1 MAMEPKIP
9 ARVPPSCLQQPKRW
23 WQHSSLLETCKEICL
38 QNMIMPQNVIKKT
51 VVYHV
56 WSLSFAGKINLENF
70 WNRRSNPI
78 ASLGFVSCLLFMYFW
93 SVCSIHPGKTPI
105 WKGETSEP
113 NLHDFGFHGSKPTN
127 LHRKSSQIRQPDI
140 PSNPG
145 NLIIPNWLCTHKFM
159 ASQPTTPPP
168 NDTPRNEAPI
178 TIGFP

>member
-56 WSLSFAGKINLENF
+56 WSLSFAGKINLDNF

-93 SVCSIHPGKTPI
+93 SVCSIHPGKNTHLKRRNIWTKPSWLWVPWFQTNQSSQEIQPDTATSSPI
-105 WKGETSEP
+105 GYALTNSWLV
-113 NLHDFGFHGSKPTN
+113 NLHHP
-127 LHRKSSQIRQPDI
+127 L
-140 PSNPG
+140 
-145 NLIIPNWLCTHKFM
+145 
-159 ASQPTTPPP
+159 
-168 NDTPRNEAPI
+168 
-178 TIGFP
+178 